1 MASEVLGNSAVASAN
16 AGPASQVIEQPHTIK
31 DLGIRR
37 SLVQNIALKI
47 LYLQGELI
55 LVHLAE
61 QMRVGLGVVTEIF
74 ELLRKEQL
82 LEVKG
87 MVGGVQRVTTTT
99 LGNSRAHELLSLSH
113 YAGPVPISL
122 DDYTRQ
128 VRAQSIRNMTIHT
141 ADVEKEFAHLVLHP
155 ATLEQLG
162 TAIMSGRSMLLHG
175 PSGVGKTVIAETI
188 AGMYRDYVWVPYAIE
203 AGNQIVTVFDP
214 NLHDTAL
221 EPVEEQTDR
230 RWVRCRRPRIF
241 AGGDLRIEMLDLQ
254 FNPVGRYHSASL
266 QMKANNG
273 VLVVDDFGRQ
283 QSRPEDLL
291 NRWLVPLEHD
301 IDFLNL
307 FGGGRL
313 FVPFDVFVVFAT
325 GLDPSKLADETFL
338 RRVHTKSRLSYATP
352 SEYHEIFRRVCTE
365 SGLTYDA
372 AVVDELIASLEKSG
386 RPLRP
391 CDPGEIVQQI
401 RWAAGYVGKPPC
413 LDSPSVEQACR
424 NYFFSA

>member
-1 MASEVLGNSAVASAN
+1 MASEVLNNKAVATVAT
-16 AGPASQVIEQPHTIK
+16 GPASQIIEMPHTVK
-31 DLGIRR
+31 ELGIRK

-47 LYLQGELI
+47 MYLQGELL

-61 QMRVGLGVVTEIF
+61 QMRLSLSIVTEIF
-74 ELLRKEQL
+74 EIMRKEQL
-82 LEVKG
+82 CEVKG
-87 MVGGVQRVTTTT
+87 MVGGVHRVTTTT

-113 YAGPVPISL
+113 YAGPVPVSM

-128 VRAQSIRNMTIHT
+128 VRAQSIRNVSFHT

-162 TAIMSGRSMLLHG
+162 TAIISGRSLVLQG

-188 AGMYRDYVWVPYAIE
+188 AGMYRDSVWIPYAVE
-203 AGNQIVTVFDP
+203 AGNQIITVFDSH
-214 NLHDTAL
+214 LHDASL
-221 EPVEEQTDR
+221 APVDEQTDG

-241 AGGDLRIEMLDLQ
+241 AGGELRLEMLDLQ

-283 QSRPEDLL
+283 QARSEDLL

-313 FVPFDVFVVFAT
+313 IVPFDVFVVFAT
-325 GLDPSKLADETFL
+325 GLDPGKLADEAFL
-338 RRVHTKSRLSYATP
+338 RRIRTKTKLEYATA
-352 SEYHEIFRRVCTE
+352 SEFHEIFRRVCAE
-365 SGLTYDA
+365 SDLTYDA
-372 AVVDELIASLEKSG
+372 AVVDELVAFLEKSG

-401 RWAAGYVGKPPC
+401 RWAAGYEGKPPC
-413 LDSPSVEQACR
+413 LDSPSVMQACR